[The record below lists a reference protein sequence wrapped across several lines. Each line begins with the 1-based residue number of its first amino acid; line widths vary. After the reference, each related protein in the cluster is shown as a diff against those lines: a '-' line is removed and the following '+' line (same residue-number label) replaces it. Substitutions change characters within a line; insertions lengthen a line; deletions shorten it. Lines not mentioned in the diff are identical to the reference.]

1 MYLSTSPSIL
11 CGASANY
18 RDVAIVFHSH
28 CLSPWRFYTDM
39 NRRGPSLWS
48 KKVAFPLERLASLIE
63 SSVWTDIESEKIWND
78 KYPRSTYQIWDSDPV
93 LGMSK
98 LILQDIQFSCPW
110 CDTQQTIPLGTWTEI
125 HTTKTAVWS
134 CASCQVKFNADTL
147 SAKYLKDDLL
157 EFNKTNNPWYHPYFL
172 RRLTCRTVKGV
183 IPGRFDVNPEE
194 TGNADLGFIL
204 ETVLHPGDRTQ
215 HLPPTRMHL
224 YIFINT
230 TIQPTWKDIDY
241 SFDQTMAQLKGAR
254 LLRMLSRGNIF
265 ISMRIAY
272 QGILY
277 KHFSIDLVAAALR
290 QREFA
295 MKITAPE
302 LAPFDSPSA
311 LDVAT
316 TRYHKFLLLM
326 NRKSGN
332 SGKNKK
338 FSLVPT
344 LDIDLCWHTHQ
355 LFFVEY
361 RDWCISHLGTAVNH
375 DDTVAKEDLDSG
387 LKETTN
393 AWTNAYRESY
403 NGGTSKPKKFGLFS
417 RRNVEGKGKGVGD
430 EGEEYL
436 KMYPYWLKV
445 PEEWK
450 FPAACANSGKNGR
463 GGWAASVD
471 RQREATTMA
480 GAKCAGCTAACTYE
494 WGD

>member
-1 MYLSTSPSIL
+1 
-11 CGASANY
+11 
-18 RDVAIVFHSH
+18 
-28 CLSPWRFYTDM
+28 M

-78 KYPRSTYQIWDSDPV
+78 KYPRSTYQIWDSDPA

-125 HTTKTAVWS
+125 HTTKTVVWS

-194 TGNADLGFIL
+194 TGNADLGFI
-204 ETVLHPGDRTQ
+204 
-215 HLPPTRMHL
+215 
-224 YIFINT
+224 
-230 TIQPTWKDIDY
+230 
-241 SFDQTMAQLKGAR
+241 FDT
-254 LLRMLSRGNIF
+254 
-265 ISMRIAY
+265 
-272 QGILY
+272 
-277 KHFSIDLVAAALR
+277 
-290 QREFA
+290 
-295 MKITAPE
+295 
-302 LAPFDSPSA
+302 
-311 LDVAT
+311 
-316 TRYHKFLLLM
+316 
-326 NRKSGN
+326 
-332 SGKNKK
+332 
-338 FSLVPT
+338 
-344 LDIDLCWHTHQ
+344 
-355 LFFVEY
+355 
-361 RDWCISHLGTAVNH
+361 
-375 DDTVAKEDLDSG
+375 
-387 LKETTN
+387 

-417 RRNVEGKGKGVGD
+417 RRNVEEKVKGVGD

-471 RQREATTMA
+471 RQREASTMA